1 MKHYDHIE
9 WLLYKN
15 EVLSEKQHD
24 TMEEHLFNCDDCM
37 EVFLSLI
44 DESEIAAAGN
54 VIPEDFNDKVI
65 DRISKDKVKKLNPVN
80 KKKSFNYQFGYYVA
94 IASVTI
100 LLTLNGFYTGFVD
113 SVPKITNVMRIP
125 EERENVVFRFS
136 ERIVNGTSEFLV
148 SIENINNN

>member
-1 MKHYDHIE
+1 MKHYDHME

-15 EVLSEKQHD
+15 EVLSKEQHD

-54 VIPEDFNDKVI
+54 VISKDFNNKI
-65 DRISKDKVKKLNPVN
+65 IEKISKDKVKKLNPVN
-80 KKKSFNYQFGYYVA
+80 KKKLFNYQFGYYVA

-100 LLTLNGFYTGFVD
+100 LLTLSGFYTSFVD
-113 SVPKITNVMRIP
+113 SVPRITNAVRVP
-125 EERENVVFRFS
+125 EEKRENVVLKFS

-148 SIENINNN
+148 SIENINN